1 MRIAEDYETIEAFS
15 TVEDDPHKRGYDFV
29 NINIYPLKV
38 TELPIALLVEEMLNS
53 RHDIISIRAWQS
65 TD

>member
-15 TVEDDPHKRGYDFV
+15 TVEDDLHERGYDFV

-53 RHDIISIRAWQS
+53 RHDIISIRA
-65 TD
+65 